1 MPFFAAGDPMVKKHA
16 QTLASLLANHAILA
30 GKRPILERM
39 VNTLRPKDK
48 APISKVIAK
57 ASEEAQR

>member
-1 MPFFAAGDPMVKKHA
+1 MVKKHA

-57 ASEEAQR
+57 ASEEVQR